1 MRVNVD
7 KAVPAVKEFV
17 RTLTSDPNGVEIEME
32 GRVVVKAT
40 RPEQLSEAERQ
51 ALLDRVTGQLQR
63 SHARNQDMPA
73 KAVEETVRTAVD
85 EVRRRSST

>member
-7 KAVPAVKEFV
+7 HAEPAVKEFV
-17 RTLTSDPNGVEIEME
+17 RTLSSDPNGVEVEMK

-40 RPEQLSEAERQ
+40 RPEQLSETERL

-63 SHARNQDMPA
+63 THARNQQLSV